1 MDTPTTS
8 GLSPQQMA
16 QLLALGTEGP
26 HEAVAAATAEPGAA
40 EALRQLLATLAP
52 MDGGE
57 TLSLGAVRPIRSL
70 DPFRAGDRP
79 VAAATRSIGE
89 LLADR
94 RTDLATITAI
104 KDYGKGLVHGRG
116 GESAMAAATAVYYAA
131 IAAALVHHGR
141 KITSYSHVRL
151 VESFDRLI
159 GRPWLTAEIDRL
171 FSDARRLCDKE
182 SGQAL
187 REAGDGR

>member
-1 MDTPTTS
+1 
-8 GLSPQQMA
+8 MA

-52 MDGGE
+52 VDGGE
-57 TLSLGAVRPIRSL
+57 TLSLGAVRPT
-70 DPFRAGDRP
+70 GDRP

>member
-1 MDTPTTS
+1 
-8 GLSPQQMA
+8 MA

-26 HEAVAAATAEPGAA
+26 HEAPIPHANASAA
-40 EALRQLLATLAP
+40 EALRQLLATLSSV
-52 MDGGE
+52 DGGE
-57 TLSLGAVRPIRSL
+57 TLSLDAVRTT
-70 DPFRAGDRP
+70 GDRP
-79 VAAATRSIGE
+79 VAAAFGSEAQARRATRSIGE
-89 LLADR
+89 LLTDR

-116 GESAMAAATAVYYAA
+116 EESALAAATAVYYAA

-171 FSDARRLCDKE
+171 LSDARRLCDKE
-182 SGQAL
+182 SGQAPAET
-187 REAGDGR
+187 RDGR

>member
-26 HEAVAAATAEPGAA
+26 HAAPVPAAKSSTA
-40 EALRQLLATLAP
+40 EALRQLLATLSSV
-52 MDGGE
+52 DGGE
-57 TLSLGAVRPIRSL
+57 TLSLDAVRPT
-70 DPFRAGDRP
+70 GDRP
-79 VAAATRSIGE
+79 PAAGRSIGE

-116 GESAMAAATAVYYAA
+116 EESALAAATAVYYAA